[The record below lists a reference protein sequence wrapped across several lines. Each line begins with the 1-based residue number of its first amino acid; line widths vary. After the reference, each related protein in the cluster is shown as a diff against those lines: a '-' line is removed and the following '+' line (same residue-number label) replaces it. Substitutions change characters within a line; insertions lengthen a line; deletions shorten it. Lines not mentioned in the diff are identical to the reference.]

1 MKLVLEGSTN
11 IGSSFVNLQTV
22 VGFKWW
28 SIIPSGQNS
37 CESIY
42 FKKFSKKKEKM
53 SKNPDFES
61 ASCDKGQLIAYFKVF
76 VKAKL
81 INFYSVNSDIYK
93 RSWNG

>member
-1 MKLVLEGSTN
+1 
-11 IGSSFVNLQTV
+11 
-22 VGFKWW
+22 
-28 SIIPSGQNS
+28 
-37 CESIY
+37 
-42 FKKFSKKKEKM
+42 M

-93 RSWNG
+93 RS